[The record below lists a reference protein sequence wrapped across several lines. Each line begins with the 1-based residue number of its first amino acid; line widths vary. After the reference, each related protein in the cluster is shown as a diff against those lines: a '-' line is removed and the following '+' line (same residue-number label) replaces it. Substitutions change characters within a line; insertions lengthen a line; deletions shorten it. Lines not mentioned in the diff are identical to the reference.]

1 MKLETIAQAAAHFAI
16 PKSAIYRLVREKH
29 LRAVK
34 FPGRRSVFIDPADLE
49 RLIESSKN
57 GGVEKPLDC
66 WANSGPIDE
75 NQSFQAVE
83 NRMDENERKR
93 AGNARNGGKYEWMQ
107 RFTRKSR

>member
-1 MKLETIAQAAAHFAI
+1 MKLETIAQAAIHFAI

-49 RLIESSKN
+49 CLIESSKK
-57 GGVEKPLDC
+57 GGNDSG
-66 WANSGPIDE
+66 ANSGPINE
-75 NQSFQAVE
+75 KEPFQAVE
-83 NRMDENERKR
+83 NREADNERKR
-93 AGNARNGGKYEWMQ
+93 IRNPGNGGKYEWMQ

>member
-29 LRAVK
+29 LRVIK

-49 RLIESSKN
+49 CLIESSKK
-57 GGVEKPLDC
+57 GGDDASDS

-83 NRMDENERKR
+83 NRMADHERKR
-93 AGNARNGGKYEWMQ
+93 AGNIGNGGKYEWME

>member
-34 FPGRRSVFIDPADLE
+34 FPGRRSVFIDPVDLE
-49 RLIESSKN
+49 QLIESSKK
-57 GGVEKPLDC
+57 GGDEASDS
-66 WANSGPIDE
+66 WANSGPIGQNE
-75 NQSFQAVE
+75 SFQSVE
-83 NRMDENERKR
+83 NREPENERKR
-93 AGNARNGGKYEWMQ
+93 TGNARNGDKYEWMQ

>member
-49 RLIESSKN
+49 CLIESSKK
-57 GGVEKPLDC
+57 GGEES
-66 WANSGPIDE
+66 WANSGPIGQ
-75 NQSFQAVE
+75 NKPFQTFE
-83 NRMDENERKR
+83 NRESENEPKR
-93 AGNARNGGKYEWMQ
+93 IRNAGNGGKYEWME
-107 RFTRKSR
+107 RFTRK

>member
-1 MKLETIAQAAAHFAI
+1 MKRETIAQAAAHFAI
-16 PKSAIYRLVREKH
+16 PKSAIYRLVRDKH
-29 LRAVK
+29 LRVIK

-49 RLIESSKN
+49 CLIESSKK
-57 GGVEKPLDC
+57 GGDDS

-75 NQSFQAVE
+75 KEPFQAIE
-83 NRMDENERKR
+83 NRASENERKR